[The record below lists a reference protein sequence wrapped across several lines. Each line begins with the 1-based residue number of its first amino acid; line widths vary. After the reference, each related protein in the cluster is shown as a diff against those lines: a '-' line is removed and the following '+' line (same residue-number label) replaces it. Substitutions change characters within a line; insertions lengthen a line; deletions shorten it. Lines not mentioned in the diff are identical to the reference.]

1 MVLQPPCLYYFERN
15 EQAIICGN
23 YILSSCTRLLSAG
36 VTSEF
41 SAITNYPY
49 ANSRSKWRQSR
60 KCIIMQINRKSHTVR
75 AHIKKVGVLQ
85 RAYRPFS
92 LMKSLCWKRQTLL
105 CVSSVHQTFYSIDWH
120 GEHYTFISQTKVCV
134 VTSFIRSAQLYCLFV
149 GNKMRSPLNNSG
161 FRLCYFHHIVRSC
174 YFFGLSRRLSD
185 VNFVRTC
192 MVESFNIYSN
202 IIKSR
207 FL

>member
-1 MVLQPPCLYYFERN
+1 MVLQPAMFILFRAERAGYYLWKLHPFFMYKT
-15 EQAIICGN
+15 IICR
-23 YILSSCTRLLSAG
+23 CC
-36 VTSEF
+36 SEF

-105 CVSSVHQTFYSIDWH
+105 SVSAVHQTFMSRFVSLH
-120 GEHYTFISQTKVCV
+120 CQST
-134 VTSFIRSAQLYCLFV
+134 LFV
-149 GNKMRSPLNNSG
+149 YFTEKC
-161 FRLCYFHHIVRSC
+161 LCCNIV
-174 YFFGLSRRLSD
+174 YPQWL
-185 VNFVRTC
+185 
-192 MVESFNIYSN
+192 Y
-202 IIKSR
+202 
-207 FL
+207 